1 MPKDEF
7 DFDDPMELQGVGL
20 FTSEETTEAMAE
32 CFIEEFLRMGFDHH
46 RILDLFKNPFYIG
59 MNMVLQNRGEEFVR
73 NFIQETFEKW
83 GRQVAWSPVEKQDA
97 SSNLGRSK

>member
-7 DFDDPMELQGVGL
+7 DFDDPLELQGVGL
-20 FTSEETTEAMAE
+20 FTSEDTTEVMAE

-46 RILDLFKNPFYIG
+46 QILNLFKNPYYIG

-73 NFIQETFEKW
+73 NFIQDTFEKW
-83 GRQVAWSPVEKQDA
+83 GNKISWAPVENHE
-97 SSNLGRSK
+97 SPSNPRRTK

>member
-59 MNMVLQNRGEEFVR
+59 MNMVLQNRGEEFVK
-73 NFIQETFEKW
+73 N
-83 GRQVAWSPVEKQDA
+83 GA
-97 SSNLGRSK
+97 GRSHGVRLKNRTHPQILGGRNEQGL